1 MALPR
6 SGLRWSRA
14 GLAGIALLT
23 IWRVAMLRFDRTG
36 LWVDEAQYWLWG
48 QSFSFGAYS
57 KPPLIGWL
65 IGLVTHVA
73 GDSTFGVRLA
83 APLLHGATACATLAL
98 AARLADRRT
107 AAMAALTYA
116 TMPAATLGS
125 LLISTD
131 TPMLLAIA
139 TALLLQHRL
148 AESPSSVTA
157 ILLGMAV
164 GLGFLSKHAMLF
176 AVAGMIAAAAVSPLW
191 RLSRRD
197 TAIATLVALAVAAP
211 NLWWIASHG
220 FVTLH
225 HLAEAGSAGDR
236 GLHPARALRFLAE
249 QFAVMGPVA
258 FAAFL
263 LSFRRSDPRLSGL
276 RAMAVVIIAIVT
288 FQALTGKALANW
300 AVGFTVAGSILAGS
314 WLAGRPRLA
323 AISLSLGL
331 AIAIALPLLTVF
343 GTGWRTGDGTLFLAR
358 YLGRAEV
365 SARAMDYA
373 RRQDVQTIAAD
384 DRGLLADLSWQS
396 RGTGLRIVAV
406 PHPGPPRHHWDLE
419 QPFDPGSPDPVVL
432 LLLQSDPPPCATGP
446 TESWL
451 AGPGF
456 AEGQRVTL
464 TLVSASC
471 LMGIHR
477 E

>member
-6 SGLRWSRA
+6 PGPRWGRA

-23 IWRVAMLRFDRTG
+23 LWRVAMLWFDRTE

-48 QSFSFGAYS
+48 QSLSFGAYS

-65 IGLVTHVA
+65 IGLVTHLA
-73 GDSTFGVRLA
+73 GDSTFGIRLA
-83 APLLHGATACATLAL
+83 APLLHGATACTVLAL
-98 AARLADRRT
+98 AARLADPR
-107 AAMAALTYA
+107 AAALAGLTYA
-116 TMPAATLGS
+116 LMPAATLGS

-139 TALLLQHRL
+139 VALLLQHRL
-148 AESPSSVTA
+148 AERPSTGIALS
-157 ILLGMAV
+157 LGVAV

-197 TAIATLVALAVAAP
+197 TAIAALVVLAVAAP
-211 NLWWIASHG
+211 NLWWIATHG

-225 HLAEAGSAGDR
+225 HLAEAGGAGDR
-236 GLHPARALRFLAE
+236 GLHPPRAFQFLAE

-263 LSFRRSDPRLSGL
+263 LSFRRSGTRLCGL
-276 RAMAVVIIAIVT
+276 GAMAATVLAIVT
-288 FQALTGKALANW
+288 LQALTGRALANW
-300 AVGFTVAGSILAGS
+300 AVGFTVAGSILAGA
-314 WLAGRPRLA
+314 WLAQRPRLA

-331 AIAIALPLLTVF
+331 AIAVALPLLTIF
-343 GTGWRTGDGTLFLAR
+343 GTGWRTGDGRLLLAR

-365 SARAMDYA
+365 STRAMDYA
-373 RRQDVQTIAAD
+373 RRQAVRTIAAH
-384 DRGLLADLSWQS
+384 DRALLADLSWQA
-396 RGTGLRIVAV
+396 RATGLRIAAA
-406 PHPGPPRHHWDLE
+406 PHPGPPRHHWDLA
-419 QPFDPGSPDPVVL
+419 QPLGPADPGPVAL
-432 LLLQSDPPPCATGP
+432 LLLHAAAPPCATGP
-446 TESWL
+446 AESWI

-456 AEGQRVTL
+456 AEGQRLTL
-464 TLVSASC
+464 TLVSAPC
-471 LMGIHR
+471 LMEIRR